1 MKVKDL
7 LNVSEGLAELSVKEF
22 PVVTALKLRS
32 LNKKVSEAL
41 EAPLEV
47 RKSLVEKYKD
57 GEDDNGNVKL
67 KKEHIQDFQVEN
79 EELMEQDIEIELK
92 HIKIAEI
99 EHLELKPRTL
109 ILLEEIIEFE

>member
-7 LNVSEGLAELSVKEF
+7 MGISEGLNDLSNKEF

-47 RKSLVEKYKD
+47 RKSFVEKYKD
-57 GEDDNGNVKL
+57 GEDDNGNPKF
-67 KKEHIQDFQVEN
+67 KNECFQRLNEEN
-79 EELMEQDIEIELK
+79 NELMEQEVEIELK
-92 HIKIAEI
+92 HIKVSEI
-99 EHLELKPRTL
+99 EHLELMPRTL

>member
-1 MKVKDL
+1 MKIKDL

-47 RKSLVEKYKD
+47 RKSLVEKYKN
-57 GEDDNGNVKL
+57 GEDENGNPKF
-67 KKEHIQDFQVEN
+67 KNECFQRLNEEN
-79 EELMEQDIEIELK
+79 NELMEQEVEIELK
-92 HIKIAEI
+92 HIKVAEL
-99 EHLELKPRTL
+99 EHLELMPRTL